1 MNVTTIITVNGT
13 KRSERGVGL
22 DDGEV
27 SQFTIKPGEYDRN
40 LNSVGDLIA
49 QIEHSASM
57 RGEWISSLR
66 INDVDVVQRIISEA
80 LSENHGNVEATVQG
94 LTLVAMFC
102 NAETTDLLSLVMQV
116 ADAPDGEP

>member
-1 MNVTTIITVNGT
+1 MNVTTVITVNGT

-40 LNSVGDLIA
+40 LSSVSDLIA

-66 INDVDVVQRIISEA
+66 INDVDVVQRMISEA
-80 LSENHGNVEATVQG
+80 LSESQGNIDTTVQG
-94 LTLVAMFC
+94 LAEVAMFC

-116 ADAPDGEP
+116 AEPQAGEQ